1 MGRRWQDFRCADQTN
16 SHMPHLPHSLK
27 DALRWFA
34 CDLSKGCLED
44 DRWDWDADNV
54 DIERYRLA
62 IADETCLQTVFTIW
76 ANVIVVDDDGVV
88 QNRADAAFRAHQYV
102 RSYID
107 HDDTVDPPFEP
118 WEVETP

>member
-1 MGRRWQDFRCADQTN
+1 
-16 SHMPHLPHSLK
+16 MPHLPHSLK

-54 DIERYRLA
+54 DITQFRLA
-62 IADETCLQTVFTIW
+62 IADETCLQTAFTIW
-76 ANVIVVDDDGVV
+76 ANVIVTDDNGVV
-88 QNRADAAFRAHQYV
+88 QNADEAAFRAHQYV

-107 HDDTVDPPFEP
+107 RDYVVDPPFAP